1 MRYAPISSADSFI
14 TEGVCLLQVKCRG
27 VAAMKKVLGVALF
40 ELEGST
46 EEASFGALKE
56 YFEAMY
62 FAN

>member
-1 MRYAPISSADSFI
+1 MKRVEGI
-14 TEGVCLLQVKCRG
+14 T
-27 VAAMKKVLGVALF
+27 LF
-40 ELEGST
+40 ELEGSI